1 MTTSHLCLIFS
12 SEAAVREGR
21 ADLLLFSVVPSR
33 VDRGDRAP
41 ADWLYLFILLVV
53 LQRYT
58 LAAII
63 FQVVAGGDL
72 QQQCVFFKKKKNRN
86 HLMQIQGVQ
95 NY

>member
-1 MTTSHLCLIFS
+1 M
-12 SEAAVREGR
+12 REGR

-33 VDRGDRAP
+33 VDRAP
-41 ADWLYLFILLVV
+41 AGWLYLFILLVV
-53 LQRYT
+53 LQCYT

-86 HLMQIQGVQ
+86 RLMQIFRHMIENMVEMTSQPP
-95 NY
+95 N